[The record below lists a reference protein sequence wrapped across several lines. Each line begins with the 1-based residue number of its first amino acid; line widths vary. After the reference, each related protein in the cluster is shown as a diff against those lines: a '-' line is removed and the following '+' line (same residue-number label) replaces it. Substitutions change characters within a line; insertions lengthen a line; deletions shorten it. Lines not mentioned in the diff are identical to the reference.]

1 MTTTKTWRVD
11 LFLYEDGE
19 HTKAD
24 AVLHTDA
31 GTEVRASGVARKHPG
46 DRQVP
51 EIGDELATCRAL
63 SELSHALLVATS
75 NDIEENVGG
84 PVSLAD

>member
-1 MTTTKTWRVD
+1 M
-11 LFLYEDGE
+11 
-19 HTKAD
+19 
-24 AVLHTDA
+24 
-31 GTEVRASGVARKHPG
+31 
-46 DRQVP
+46 P

-84 PVSLAD
+84 PVALVE